1 MSKRILVF
9 TDSHIECGVGVNM
22 AALLEELLHRG
33 YSAIAPSAT
42 KTPPI
47 SAVSTPPASNI
58 IGSHALR
65 TKTSPLSSMI
75 TKRLTASSEGRA
87 PI

>member
-33 YSAIAPSAT
+33 YSVHCAQRHEDTAYQRRLASAGVEYHWF
-42 KTPPI
+42 P
-47 SAVSTPPASNI
+47 
-58 IGSHALR
+58 R
-65 TKTSPLSSMI
+65 SPDEDI
-75 TKRLTASSEGRA
+75 RRFHQ
-87 PI
+87 

>member
-33 YSAIAPSAT
+33 YSVHCAQRHLAAAGVEYHWFPRSPDEDIAAFINDHE
-42 KTPPI
+42 TPYRI
-47 SAVSTPPASNI
+47 F
-58 IGSHALR
+58 
-65 TKTSPLSSMI
+65 
-75 TKRLTASSEGRA
+75 SEAARA
-87 PI
+87 WPVQG